1 VVTRGISSERLTALF
16 LELVRI
22 DSHSRQERAI
32 AERLARELRN
42 VGAEVW
48 FDDAGAKVGGTTG
61 NLLARVQGTADIPPL
76 LLSAHMD
83 TVVPGE
89 GVKPIIEGDVI
100 RSDGTTV
107 LGGDD
112 KSGCA
117 IVCEVLRVLRDDA
130 IPHGDV
136 EIVFTICE
144 EVGLLGAKH
153 LDVSGLTSRAGLVL
167 DSDAPGYLFTRAPA
181 ANHLEFVVHG
191 LEAHAGMAPER
202 GINAIQVAAEGV
214 AAMRLGRIDASTT
227 ANIGVISG
235 GGATNV
241 VPNLVRLQ
249 GEARSHD
256 EAKLDAQCT
265 HMQHALE
272 AAAAH
277 HTLVLDGR
285 EVRAR
290 VESTIER
297 SYDAMAVPDAAPI
310 VQLVLRAAAALG
322 HTVESAPMGGGC
334 DANVLNRRGFQVANL
349 GTGMRDIHTVKEWLR
364 VSDMVRTA
372 EVIVEMLRLHARG

>member
-1 VVTRGISSERLTALF
+1 
-16 LELVRI
+16 
-22 DSHSRQERAI
+22 
-32 AERLARELRN
+32 
-42 VGAEVW
+42 
-48 FDDAGAKVGGTTG
+48 
-61 NLLARVQGTADIPPL
+61 
-76 LLSAHMD
+76 
-83 TVVPGE
+83 
-89 GVKPIIEGDVI
+89 
-100 RSDGTTV
+100 
-107 LGGDD
+107 
-112 KSGCA
+112 
-117 IVCEVLRVLRDDA
+117 
-130 IPHGDV
+130 
-136 EIVFTICE
+136 VFTICE

-310 VQLVLRAAAALG
+310 VQLVCARPRRSAMPSRARRWAGDAMPTSSTAAASRSPTSGPACA
-322 HTVESAPMGGGC
+322 TFTPSRSGC
-334 DANVLNRRGFQVANL
+334 G
-349 GTGMRDIHTVKEWLR
+349 
-364 VSDMVRTA
+364 
-372 EVIVEMLRLHARG
+372 